1 MYKARNKTKRKRKRN
16 TKWWP
21 KSLHVDDFASSSR
34 LLISYFFSFC
44 LSSLF
49 LLYSSCFLS
58 SFLFL
63 LLSCR
68 FAFAKQQHAVFKYRF
83 LTALC
88 AALSSSF
95 FQQLTT
101 PILRLYPSIQCHLL
115 LQVSL
120 KIFKCTVN
128 DM

>member
-1 MYKARNKTKRKRKRN
+1 MMTEIFACRRFRKQ
-16 TKWWP
+16 
-21 KSLHVDDFASSSR
+21 LAAFDF
-34 LLISYFFSFC
+34 LFFFF

-95 FQQLTT
+95 FFPAINDANITFISFNSMPFTT
-101 PILRLYPSIQCHLL
+101 SSLFENIQMH
-115 LQVSL
+115 S
-120 KIFKCTVN
+120 
-128 DM
+128 